1 MGIRQGKSVPTSLG
15 DAIERQLDA
24 AAKLGLVPKKMADLM
39 GVEVKTYYRWLAE
52 SSMPLNRVRQ
62 FEAFCK
68 ASHISEYLCT
78 AQGNKVVIAIP
89 SGKKAAVIELSEVQA
104 NAADAMA
111 LLARF
116 YQDKVGL
123 DETVSAL
130 SRVLSQVAY
139 HRENVLKAGEPE
151 LELFGE

>member
-1 MGIRQGKSVPTSLG
+1 MGIRHGKSPASSL
-15 DAIERQLDA
+15 DEAIERQLEA
-24 AAKLGLVPKKMADLM
+24 AARLGLVPKKMADLM
-39 GVEVKTYYRWLAE
+39 GVEVKTYYRWLAD

-68 ASHISEYLCT
+68 VSHISEYLCT
-78 AQGNKVVIAIP
+78 AQGNKVVVAIP
-89 SGKKAAVIELSEVQA
+89 SGKKAAVAELAEVQA

-123 DETVSAL
+123 AETVAAL
-130 SRVLSQVAY
+130 TTVLSQVAY
-139 HRENVLKAGEPE
+139 HRENVMKTGEPE

>member
-1 MGIRQGKSVPTSLG
+1 MGIRQGKSVPTSL
-15 DAIERQLDA
+15 DEAIEHQLDA

-68 ASHISEYLCT
+68 ASHISEYLCM

-123 DETVSAL
+123 AETVSAL

>member
-1 MGIRQGKSVPTSLG
+1 MGIRQGKSVPTSL
-15 DAIERQLDA
+15 DEAIERQLDA

-78 AQGNKVVIAIP
+78 AQGYKVVIAIP

>member
-1 MGIRQGKSVPTSLG
+1 MGIRQGKSVPTSL
-15 DAIERQLDA
+15 DEAIERQLDA

-151 LELFGE
+151 LELFGG

>member
-1 MGIRQGKSVPTSLG
+1 MGIRQGKSVPTSL
-15 DAIERQLDA
+15 DEAIERQLDA

-68 ASHISEYLCT
+68 ASYISEYLCT

-89 SGKKAAVIELSEVQA
+89 CGKKAAVIELSEVQA
-104 NAADAMA
+104 NAANAMA

-130 SRVLSQVAY
+130 SQVLSQVAY

>member
-1 MGIRQGKSVPTSLG
+1 MGIRQGKSPAGTL
-15 DAIERQLDA
+15 DEAIERQLEA
-24 AAKLGLVPKKMADLM
+24 AAKQGLVPKKMADLM
-39 GVEVKTYYRWLAE
+39 GVEVKTYYRWQAD

-78 AQGNKVVIAIP
+78 AQGNKVVVAIA
-89 SGKKAAVIELSEVQA
+89 SGKKAMVAELAEVQA

-123 DETVSAL
+123 AETLAAL
-130 SRVLSQVAY
+130 TTVLSQVAY
-139 HRENVLKAGEPE
+139 HRENVMKTGEPE

>member
-1 MGIRQGKSVPTSLG
+1 MGIRQGKSVPGTL
-15 DAIERQLDA
+15 DEAIERQVEA
-24 AAKLGLVPKKMADLM
+24 AARLGLVPKKMADLM

-78 AQGNKVVIAIP
+78 AQGSQVVVSIP
-89 SGKKAAVIELSEVQA
+89 MGKKAAVADMADVQINAA
-104 NAADAMA
+104 NAIA

-116 YQDKVGL
+116 YQDKDGL
-123 DETVSAL
+123 AETVAAL
-130 SRVLSQVAY
+130 TTVLSQVAY
-139 HRENVLKAGEPE
+139 HRENVMKTGEPE
-151 LELFGE
+151 LELFEE